1 MKDTLPIETI
11 LKQSK
16 EINNQFNSS
25 SASPTFDLNSFTASM
40 RTSYPI
46 LFNDFMPI
54 FNIALTKAYDYSRLK
69 YMLEMSVKVKNNELT
84 QHNADIAVGQRLVD
98 DIVKPQIP
106 SKKLKK

>member
-11 LKQSK
+11 LKQSR

-25 SASPTFDLNSFTASM
+25 SSSPSFDLNSFTASM
-40 RTSYPI
+40 RASYPI

-54 FNIALTKAYDYSRLK
+54 FNISLTKAYDYSRLK
-69 YMLEMSVKVKNNELT
+69 YMLEMSVKVKNNEVT

-106 SKKLKK
+106 SKKHKK